1 MGGKPRNA
9 KKGRRDIAFLSAR
22 LHWES
27 STGADRWS
35 KSRGLANNRDEP
47 RRLPG
52 QKKNNEE
59 KLDQWKLSLSLSR
72 KRFRERKRGIDL
84 KSHGRMARG
93 SKKDG
98 WRRFRVRANRNETEM
113 TGRRRG
119 EQLAGKQEEEGG
131 GRGRADSKLWGCI
144 YPGLT
149 YDRPSW
155 TFRDT
160 GVFSFEVESPLEAEW
175 KSEGAQLSDPNRR
188 RASRPRSKLVRN

>member
-1 MGGKPRNA
+1 MGGKSRNA

-59 KLDQWKLSLSLSR
+59 KLDQWKLSLSLENA
-72 KRFRERKRGIDL
+72 FEREREGLIWNLTEEWHADRRK
-84 KSHGRMARG
+84 MAG
-93 SKKDG
+93 DDFAFE
-98 WRRFRVRANRNETEM
+98 WTETRRKWLGEGEESSLLES
-113 TGRRRG
+113 RRR
-119 EQLAGKQEEEGG
+119 
-131 GRGRADSKLWGCI
+131 RRADSKLWGCI

-149 YDRPSW
+149 CDRPSW

-175 KSEGAQLSDPNRR
+175 KSERAQLSDPNRR